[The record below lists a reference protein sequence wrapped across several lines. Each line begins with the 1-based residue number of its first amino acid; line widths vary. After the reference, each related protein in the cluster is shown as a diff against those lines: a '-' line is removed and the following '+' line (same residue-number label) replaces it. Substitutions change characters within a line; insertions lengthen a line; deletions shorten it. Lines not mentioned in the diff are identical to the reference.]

1 MSVTVAL
8 LPPRNLKTTS
18 VKETLRGQRIGAN
31 LSTLVRTFNCI
42 LTACSC
48 QLKVNDLFNH
58 PHLLVVSLG
67 IDHWIYHI
75 PPSFRHES
83 QPFPSRLHC
92 LQEFLE
98 AQFSQ
103 ASTSGIQTMP
113 WPTTKYQRLWLK
125 FCTSWECRN
134 LVHACTLLETN
145 SSPLKKGRTP
155 KGN

>member
-31 LSTLVRTFNCI
+31 LSTLGLCNCI

-67 IDHWIYHI
+67 IDH
-75 PPSFRHES
+75 
-83 QPFPSRLHC
+83 
-92 LQEFLE
+92 
-98 AQFSQ
+98 
-103 ASTSGIQTMP
+103 
-113 WPTTKYQRLWLK
+113 
-125 FCTSWECRN
+125 
-134 LVHACTLLETN
+134 
-145 SSPLKKGRTP
+145 
-155 KGN
+155 